1 MSMADPRLR
10 RFGPF
15 EFDPQTGELRKQGL
29 RIRLEGQPVAILR
42 MFLERPGQL
51 LSREEIQK
59 RLWAADTFVD
69 FEQSLNAAVKRLR
82 SALGDSADAPRYVET
97 LARQGYRFV
106 ASVEAVP
113 MAPPSGGST
122 EPPPSGPGQ
131 APGTTAKPGRW
142 LLWGALVLLLVLAA
156 ALGRRVVLPRAPH
169 AAGRFMLVVLPF
181 RNLSGDPRQEY
192 FADGMTEE
200 MITQLGS
207 LDPRHLGVIARTS
220 AMKYVGSHV
229 DGAQVA
235 RELGVDYVLE
245 GSVTRTTNQVRVT
258 AQLIQ
263 ASDQTDLWAD
273 EYDRPVSDMLK
284 LQSDVARAIAARIRL
299 TLSEPV
305 QARLAGAGPLNVEA
319 HEAYLLGLEAW
330 NLRTRES
337 TERSISE
344 FDRAVA
350 IDPSYARGYAALA
363 RVYALAPVSGFLMS
377 SEAMPK
383 ARDAALRAL
392 ALDDSLAE
400 GHSILAFVKAH
411 FDYDWPAAER
421 EFVRALELNPSDAY
435 AHLFYS
441 NSYLSPL
448 GRHDAAIAEMQEAM
462 ALDPLS
468 APVQSFLGRT
478 YLWARRYADARTQF
492 QKCNKLFP
500 SFALNHERLAH
511 LLTYTGDFDGA
522 IGEDSTARILSG
534 EAPKDVGSIEGEIR
548 RALVVSGPRGYWQAL
563 LDFSQLKKR
572 PPEAYGDNYGL
583 AILYS
588 RLGERDNAIES
599 LERAYS
605 QRELALTEIA
615 IEPAFDDLRSA
626 PRFQSLVR
634 RVGLAP

>member
-1 MSMADPRLR
+1 MSMADRQLR
-10 RFGPF
+10 RFGHF
-15 EFDPQTGELRKQGL
+15 EFDPQTGELRKQGM
-29 RIRLEGQPVAILR
+29 RIRLEGQPIAILR

-51 LSREEIQK
+51 LSREELQK
-59 RLWAADTFVD
+59 RLWPAETFVD

-82 SALGDSADAPRYVET
+82 GALGDSADAPRYVET
-97 LARQGYRFV
+97 LARRGYRFI

-113 MAPPSGGST
+113 VAPPSLGST
-122 EPPPSGPGQ
+122 ESPASGPVQ
-131 APGTTAKPGRW
+131 APGATAKSVRW
-142 LLWGALVLLLVLAA
+142 LPWAALALLVVTAVLA
-156 ALGRRVVLPRAPH
+156 RRVFLVRRSPPS
-169 AAGRFMLVVLPF
+169 GRFMLVVLPF

-220 AMKYVGSHV
+220 AMKYAGSRV
-229 DGAQVA
+229 DGTRIA

-245 GSVTRTTNQVRVT
+245 GSITRTTDQVRVT

-263 ASDQTDLWAD
+263 ASDQTNLWAD
-273 EYDRPVSDMLK
+273 EYDRPVSDILR

-299 TLSEPV
+299 TLSGPV
-305 QARLAGAGPLNVEA
+305 RARLAGAGPLNVEA

-330 NLRTRES
+330 NLRTKES
-337 TERSISE
+337 TERAVSE
-344 FDRAVA
+344 FDHAVA
-350 IDPSYARGYAALA
+350 IDPGYARGYAALA
-363 RVYALAPVSGFLMS
+363 RVYALAPVSGFLTS

-400 GHSILAFVKAH
+400 GHSILAFVRAH

-421 EFVRALELNPSDAY
+421 EFLRALELNPSDAY

-441 NSYLSPL
+441 HSYLSPL
-448 GRHDAAIAEMQEAM
+448 GRHDAAIAEMQRAL

-478 YLWARRYADARTQF
+478 YLWARRYEDALAQF
-492 QKCNKLFP
+492 RKCNQLFP
-500 SFALNHERLAH
+500 AFALNHERLAH

-522 IGEDSTARILSG
+522 IDEDSKARILAG
-534 EAPKDVGSIEGEIR
+534 EAPKDVASIEGEIR
-548 RALVVSGPRGYWQAL
+548 KALVARGPRGYWQAL
-563 LDFSQLKKR
+563 LDFSQSEKR
-572 PPEAYGDNYGL
+572 PPEAYGDDYGL
-583 AILYS
+583 AILHS
-588 RLGERDNAIES
+588 RLGERDKAIES

-615 IEPAFDDLRSA
+615 IEPAFDDLRTS
-626 PRFQSLVR
+626 PRFQSLLR